1 MKKTTQR
8 IVEKFPNLK
17 DKVLER
23 QGSGLVIVD
32 DYAISRSSGAIFLK
46 LALFFESPEKAH
58 FDLASIYKDLDND
71 WLEWALE
78 LITQYFQ
85 EDTFLIQ
92 NPSFTMIK
100 DGSDYLNL
108 TQFAQF
114 LTEQGL
120 LKELKTKINYYMVYY
135 NNYRYQWNSK
145 KMTPIQYETAE
156 KVHF

>member
-1 MKKTTQR
+1 
-8 IVEKFPNLK
+8 
-17 DKVLER
+17 
-23 QGSGLVIVD
+23 
-32 DYAISRSSGAIFLK
+32 
-46 LALFFESPEKAH
+46 
-58 FDLASIYKDLDND
+58 
-71 WLEWALE
+71 
-78 LITQYFQ
+78 
-85 EDTFLIQ
+85 
-92 NPSFTMIK
+92 MIK